1 MKKLTAGIFSVLM
14 GLVAVN
20 AADAAVASKGY
31 VTGQINAVNEEIA
44 KKVSQEAYDAYTEA
58 NDIAVASKVA
68 QTDYDAKVQAL
79 ETKDTELAADIA
91 KREVLS
97 VSGAGLKLTEGV
109 LTLDGIATS
118 EGLSNLTTTVEGHTT
133 ALGILNGG
141 AEVTGSV
148 AQQIAAATTAIT
160 TAYEAADTGLQNQID
175 ALDGTYATDTEL
187 ANEKAALQQRITEN
201 ANNFA
206 NYTTTTDMNAA
217 LALKEDVANKLTGET
232 VSSTDL
238 TATKYM
244 SALTTDKYIDKK
256 LGVFSEGNAAELAG
270 MKDDIAANTE
280 NIGGMTYDPNTQKIT
295 EFSATTYLKDS
306 ESLSDAVV
314 ALDTAAAAAQGTANA
329 NAQAIEAINNET
341 TGILATAKADTA
353 SQISALDLQA
363 ISRVPAECSE
373 PTKYCALTTNGTNF
387 VWEVIERDP
396 SEFEA
401 DGITLK
407 SEGRTVV
414 EGVTE

>member
-31 VTGQINAVNEEIA
+31 VTGQINAVNAEVAKKVDKSAYDTTIEALNTKDASQDEEIA
-44 KKVSQEAYDAYTEA
+44 KRT
-58 NDIAVASKVA
+58 
-68 QTDYDAKVQAL
+68 
-79 ETKDTELAADIA
+79 
-91 KREVLS
+91 VLS

-118 EGLSNLTTTVEGHTT
+118 AGLSTLQGTVD
-133 ALGILNGG
+133 ILNAG
-141 AEVTGSV
+141 ADQTGSV
-148 AQQIAAATTAIT
+148 KQQIADAIASEVTRSNLYADAAETDAINAAKTYTDGREAAIT
-160 TAYEAADTGLQNQID
+160 TAYKAADQGLQTQ
-175 ALDGTYATDTEL
+175 
-187 ANEKAALQQRITEN
+187 ITEN
-201 ANNFA
+201 TNKFA
-206 NYTTTTDMNAA
+206 NYTTTADMNTA
-217 LALKEDVANKLTGET
+217 LGLKEDVANKVTDTNENLSAEEKLVKYTS
-232 VSSTDL
+232 VSYVD
-238 TATKYM
+238 AKV
-244 SALTTDKYIDKK
+244 A
-256 LGVFSEGNAAELAG
+256 
-270 MKDDIAANTE
+270 AANSSVSNLSGRVDT
-280 NIGGMTYDPNTQKIT
+280 I
-295 EFSATTYLKDS
+295 DS
-306 ESLSDAVV
+306 KL
-314 ALDTAAAAAQGTANA
+314 AAQELTNEGF
-329 NAQAIEAINNET
+329 EGAINAINDEA

-373 PTKYCALTTNGTNF
+373 PTKYCALTTNGTSF